1 MRKERLIS
9 LMLGAFLLVSSQ
21 IASAAGDNWRNLTPT
36 EKDRV
41 LQNYE
46 RWQRLPQ
53 QDKEHLREEW
63 NRWQR
68 LPKDERERI
77 KQRYDRLRRPRRD
90 DYNAVFHNRSSHR
103 LFPTATA
110 KAAPPQTV
118 ASPR

>member
-1 MRKERLIS
+1 MRKEKLIS
-9 LMLGAFLLVSSQ
+9 LILGSLLLVTAQ
-21 IASAAGDNWRNLTPT
+21 VASAAGDNWRNLTPN

-41 LQNYE
+41 LENYQ

-77 KQRYDRLRRPRRD
+77 KQRYDQQQRRD
-90 DYNAVFHNRSSHR
+90 RHR
-103 LFPTATA
+103 D
-110 KAAPPQTV
+110 
-118 ASPR
+118 

>member
-1 MRKERLIS
+1 MMKEKITSLIVGS
-9 LMLGAFLLVSSQ
+9 FLLVTAE
-21 IASAAGDNWRNLTPT
+21 IASAASDNWRSLTPN

-41 LQNYE
+41 LENYQ

-77 KQRYDRLRRPRRD
+77 KQRYDQQQRHDRRRD
-90 DYNAVFHNRSSHR
+90 
-103 LFPTATA
+103 
-110 KAAPPQTV
+110 
-118 ASPR
+118 

>member
-1 MRKERLIS
+1 MMKEKIIS
-9 LMLGAFLLVSSQ
+9 LIVGSFLLVTAQ
-21 IASAAGDNWRNLTPT
+21 VARAADDNWRGLTPH

-41 LQNYE
+41 LENYQ

-77 KQRYDRLRRPRRD
+77 KQRYDQQQRRD
-90 DYNAVFHNRSSHR
+90 RHR
-103 LFPTATA
+103 D
-110 KAAPPQTV
+110 
-118 ASPR
+118 